1 MNHVYVVL
9 VCSEYGMPKISQEA
23 YTSLEKAQKFIKDRH
38 DWVTQVDDFNFK
50 GRQYGYTI
58 HELNL
63 C

>member
-1 MNHVYVVL
+1 MKHIYVVL

-23 YTSLEKAQKFIKDRH
+23 YTSLEKAQDFIRSRYDQ
-38 DWVTQVDDFNFK
+38 VTQVNDFNFK
-50 GRQYGYTI
+50 GRRYGYTI